1 MKNYTAQHIRNIA
14 LIAHSKAGK
23 TSLAETMLFL
33 SGAINRIGKTAEGNT
48 VCDYDSE
55 EIKRTCSLRTSL
67 AAVEWKDTKLNIVDT
82 PGYFDFVSDMYA
94 SMTACDLGLICVSGK
109 SGIKVGGEIAFK
121 EAKKLGLP
129 IMFYINK
136 MDHANVDFDKYYGE
150 LKEKFGSKAV
160 AMFVPVFEDKVF
172 KGYIDVVEKKAYMLD
187 GGKLKE
193 APIPAD
199 YADVAEEEF
208 MAVCEA
214 VAETDEAL
222 MDKFLSEEPFTDE
235 ELLAGIKAAIISRDI
250 YPVLCGSA
258 IENWCVDALMDALVK
273 YAPSPAEMP
282 AKKTASGDEIVFGD
296 DAPVCAQ
303 VFKTIND
310 QYVGKVSLFRVYG
323 GKITK
328 NMTVYNT
335 DKMANEKIGT
345 IHTMYGKEK
354 IDIDTAVCGDI
365 CASSKL
371 SITGTNDTFSAA
383 DKKYKIAD
391 IEFPKPVYT
400 MAFAPVKRG
409 EDEKLAQGL
418 FKLCEEDKTLE
429 YKTNSEIGQLLV
441 SGLGDQHLDLVVSR
455 LKQLGTDVTT
465 CEPRVTYRETITR
478 KIQAEGKHKKQSG
491 GHGQYGHVKIEFEPC
506 EGEELI
512 FEEKIFG
519 GSVPKNY
526 HPAVEKGLNEMMHS
540 GIQAGY
546 RVVGVKA
553 TLYDGSYHDVD
564 SSEMAFKMA
573 AHLAFKE
580 LTKAGPVLLEPIGKL
595 EVSVPEKYTGDVM
608 GDINKRRGRVL
619 GIEPEHISAEVPM
632 SEMNKYAIDL
642 RSMTQGS
649 GSFDFE
655 FVRYEQA
662 PPQVSQK
669 VISEYTEKE

>member
-1 MKNYTAQHIRNIA
+1 MKNYTAENIRNIA

-23 TSLAETMLFL
+23 TSLAETMLYL
-33 SGAINRIGKTAEGNT
+33 SGSVNRMGKTAEGNT

-55 EIKRTCSLRTSL
+55 EIKRACSLRTSL
-67 AAVEWKDTKLNIVDT
+67 AAVEWKNTKLNIVDT

-121 EAKKLGLP
+121 QAKKLNLP
-129 IMFYINK
+129 VMFYINK
-136 MDHANVDFDKYYGE
+136 MDHQNVDFDKYYGE
-150 LKEKFGSKAV
+150 LKEKFGSRAV
-160 AMFVPVFEDKVF
+160 AMFVPIFENKIF
-172 KGYIDVVEKKAYMLD
+172 KGYIDVAEKKAYMLQ
-187 GGKLKE
+187 GETLKE
-193 APIPAD
+193 VPVPAD
-199 YADVAEEEF
+199 YET
-208 MAVCEA
+208 AVEKEYMSLCET
-214 VAETDEAL
+214 VAETDDAL
-222 MDKFLSEEPFTDE
+222 MDKFLSEQPFEDDE
-235 ELLAGIKAAIISRDI
+235 FKKGIKAAIISRNI
-250 YPVLCGSA
+250 YPVFCGSA
-258 IENWCVDALMDALVK
+258 IQNQCIDALMDALVK

-282 AKKTASGDEIVFGD
+282 VRKTASGEDIAFGD

-335 DKMANEKIGT
+335 DKMANEKIST
-345 IHTMYGKEK
+345 VHTMCGKEK
-354 IDIDTAVCGDI
+354 IDIETAVCGDI

-371 SITGTNDTFSAA
+371 SITGTNDTLSAP
-383 DKKYKIAD
+383 DKKYKMAE

-400 MAFAPVKRG
+400 MAFVPAKHG
-409 EDEKLAQGL
+409 EDEKMAQGL
-418 FKLCEEDKTLE
+418 FRLCEEDKTLD
-429 YKTNSEIGQLLV
+429 YKNNSEIGQLLV
-441 SGLGDQHLDLVVSR
+441 SGLGDQHLDVVVNR
-455 LKQLGTDVTT
+455 LKQLGTEVTILA
-465 CEPRVTYRETITR
+465 PRTTYRETITR
-478 KIQAEGKHKKQSG
+478 KLQAEGKHKKQSG

-506 EGEELI
+506 DSDELV

-519 GSVPKNY
+519 GSVPKNF
-526 HPAVEKGLNEMMHS
+526 HPAVEKGLREMMQS

-564 SSEMAFKMA
+564 SSEMAFKLA

-595 EVSVPEKYTGDVM
+595 EVYVPEKYTGDVM

-632 SEMNKYAIDL
+632 SEMHKYAIDL

-649 GSFDFE
+649 GNFDFE

-662 PPQVSQK
+662 PPQVSAK
-669 VISEYTEKE
+669 VVSQYSEKE